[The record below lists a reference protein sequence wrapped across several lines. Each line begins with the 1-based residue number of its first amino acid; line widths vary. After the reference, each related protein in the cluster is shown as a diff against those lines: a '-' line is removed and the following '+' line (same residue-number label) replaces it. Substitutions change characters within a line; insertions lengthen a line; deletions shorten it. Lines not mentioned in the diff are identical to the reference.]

1 MLRRGLL
8 AVSLIALATSVAS
21 AAPDARNGQL
31 LYLRPLGGNNPP
43 FGRLFVAA
51 PDGSGARDITPAGIK
66 DVQGAAW
73 SPDGRRIAISAIA
86 DNDHDPEIF
95 ILAADGRVI
104 RQATNNHLS
113 DRHPTWSPDGRRIAF
128 ASIRTG
134 LRQIYG
140 MRADGSRQRRLSH
153 QNEDCE
159 DPAWSPNG
167 RWIVFTC
174 QLGYWK
180 LIRMRPDGSGER
192 RLLPGYPLTETD
204 PSWTPDGR
212 IVFSRGA
219 PTPRGR
225 GIFIT
230 GANGK
235 GLRRLR
241 AHGGDPFVSPDG
253 RLIAFAW
260 TPDGANQELFVMRSN
275 GTGVRQITATNGVL
289 EWNAD
294 WQRASSR

>member
-8 AVSLIALATSVAS
+8 AVSLIAVAASVGS

-31 LYLRPLGGNNPP
+31 LYLRPLGGNKPP
-43 FGRLFVAA
+43 FGRLFVASS
-51 PDGSGARDITPAGIK
+51 DGSGARDITPAGIK

-86 DNDHDPEIF
+86 DNDHDGEIF

-140 MRADGSRQRRLSH
+140 MRADGRRQRRLSH

-159 DPAWSPNG
+159 DPAWSPSG

-180 LIRMRPDGSGER
+180 LIRMRPGRLGRTPAAARLSADRDRPELDASSSLAAPSPPAGAGSSSPARTARACG
-192 RLLPGYPLTETD
+192 G
-204 PSWTPDGR
+204 S
-212 IVFSRGA
+212 A
-219 PTPRGR
+219 PT
-225 GIFIT
+225 
-230 GANGK
+230 A
-235 GLRRLR
+235 
-241 AHGGDPFVSPDG
+241 
-253 RLIAFAW
+253 
-260 TPDGANQELFVMRSN
+260 
-275 GTGVRQITATNGVL
+275 AT
-289 EWNAD
+289 
-294 WQRASSR
+294 RSSRRTAA